1 MAERIYYVISEDN
14 CRFPSLT
21 REQIYEA
28 ITEATGNVPQNVD
41 DAFIT
46 RLKEQNSQK
55 PLKIWV
61 GTQAEF
67 NALEEKDLDT
77 LYYYDDNDYEELLAK
92 ITNILNGTTP
102 VETAENSVNVT
113 TSINGQAL
121 TDIFESN
128 GKKVK
133 NATASDS
140 ATNVSTNINDIP
152 LNQIFESDGKK
163 VKNATASDSAAAL
176 DSKTIGIYSTGARS
190 VELTE
195 TGFYHCYFSVD
206 TGSDTYYATASMWIP
221 QLASHDITPNQYGN
235 LIKYDGTLKA
245 IVGANSSYTYNF
257 IAIIK
262 TGFKAV

>member
-1 MAERIYYVISEDN
+1 MAERIYYVIGEDN

-28 ITEATGNVPQNVD
+28 IAGATGNVPQNVD

-55 PLKIWV
+55 PLKIWI

-67 NALEEKDLDT
+67 NALDEKDLDT

-140 ATNVSTNINDIP
+140 ATNVTTNINDIP
-152 LNQIFESDGKK
+152 LNQIFESDGITAKKATTANK
-163 VKNATASDSAAAL
+163 VKITDIGIET
-176 DSKTIGIYSTGARS
+176 SKTQTVA
-190 VELTE
+190 LTQ
-195 TGFYHCYFSVD
+195 GGCYFCLFED
-206 TGSDTYYATASMWIP
+206 TVGGTSTTTRYSDFIWI
-221 QLASHDITPNQYGN
+221 
-235 LIKYDGTLKA
+235 GTLTADCQSASGKLFFD
-245 IVGANSSYTYNF
+245 SSDKKIKNKSVNVTRNF
-257 IAIIK
+257 IAVTK
-262 TGFKAV
+262 WM